1 MTTSKDTNSS
11 MIFDLMRSRRIQ
23 RLETDEADILLETNA
38 EHFSLETT
46 KLISRSRPMKLPS
59 QPGTIDQR
67 SNPTEKDL
75 IHDDGTRSRMSP
87 PSYSLDA

>member
-1 MTTSKDTNSS
+1 MMTTSKDTNSS

-23 RLETDEADILLETNA
+23 RLETDEADILLDTNA
-38 EHFSLETT
+38 EYFSLETT

-67 SNPTEKDL
+67 SNPTGKDL
-75 IHDDGTRSRMSP
+75 IHDDGTM